1 MVFRLY
7 CGTLVH
13 RVVQELKRG
22 IRPESMLVRGSDAEH
37 LFRLLNDAVLADEV
51 TGEEI
56 EAKGQEADKTEGYS
70 CTIRTRHKAKERNTM
85 HPAKKFDRRC
95 FE

>member
-37 LFRLLNDAVLADEV
+37 LFRQLNDEV

-56 EAKGQEADKTEGYS
+56 EAKGHEADKTEGYS